1 MQMDK
6 QKKRGRVSA
15 KKKNTNMCKNPCAL
29 VFKRKKET
37 PYEKKKERNTHFKCK
52 QEGMHR

>member
-29 VFKRKKET
+29 VFKSKKET
-37 PYEKKKERNTHFKCK
+37 PDEKKMARNTHFKCK